1 MEKTYKVRMY
11 FINKND
17 GDIDYT
23 LYTKKMLIDKLNTIT
38 NSNFKKL
45 NDAIDNLKRYNNLDK
60 WSIIETYIEISN
72 NDIIGNIKPDNS
84 FTDTLELGKFKN
96 IIDSDSYIV
105 REFSKLNNNQKLNI
119 CEFIDKNHTLLEEL
133 NIQLQF
139 TPDVIKRRFINII
152 ENSVY
157 ELFLS
162 TDEDEAQYTIQ
173 RMEIFN
179 NIQFDKLCKFLN
191 EIVENLTV
199 KQLLDN
205 DDYNINTISNKFW
218 NKIVEENN
226 KEEKELTND

>member
-1 MEKTYKVRMY
+1 MY

-17 GDIDYT
+17 GNIDYS

-38 NSNFKKL
+38 NSNFEKL

-96 IIDSDSYIV
+96 IIDSYSYIV
-105 REFSKLNNNQKLNI
+105 REFSKLNDNQKLNI
-119 CEFIDKNHTLLEEL
+119 YEFIDKNHTILEEL

-139 TPDVIKRRFINII
+139 TPDVIKQRFINII

-179 NIQFDKLCKFLN
+179 NIQFDKLCEFLN

-205 DDYNINTISNKFW
+205 DDYNINTISNEFW

-226 KEEKELTND
+226 KEKELKND

>member
-17 GDIDYT
+17 GDIDYS

-179 NIQFDKLCKFLN
+179 NIQFDKLCEFLN
-191 EIVENLTV
+191 ETVENLTV

-205 DDYNINTISNKFW
+205 DDYNINTISNEFW
-218 NKIVEENN
+218 NKIIEENN
-226 KEEKELTND
+226 KEKELKND

>member
-1 MEKTYKVRMY
+1 MKKTYKVRMY

-17 GDIDYT
+17 GDIDYS

-191 EIVENLTV
+191 ETIENLTV

-205 DDYNINTISNKFW
+205 DDYNINTISNEFW
-218 NKIVEENN
+218 NKILEENN
-226 KEEKELTND
+226 KEKELTND

>member
-1 MEKTYKVRMY
+1 MEKSYKVRMY

-17 GDIDYT
+17 GNIDYS

-38 NSNFKKL
+38 NSNFEKL

-139 TPDVIKRRFINII
+139 TPDVIKRQYIDII
-152 ENSVY
+152 EDSVY

-162 TDEDEAQYTIQ
+162 IDENEAQYIIQ

-179 NIQFDKLCKFLN
+179 NTQLDKLIEFLN

>member
-1 MEKTYKVRMY
+1 M
-11 FINKND
+11 
-17 GDIDYT
+17 
-23 LYTKKMLIDKLNTIT
+23 
-38 NSNFKKL
+38 
-45 NDAIDNLKRYNNLDK
+45 
-60 WSIIETYIEISN
+60 
-72 NDIIGNIKPDNS
+72 
-84 FTDTLELGKFKN
+84 
-96 IIDSDSYIV
+96 
-105 REFSKLNNNQKLNI
+105 NNNQKLNI

-139 TPDVIKRRFINII
+139 TPDVIKRRFIHII

-191 EIVENLTV
+191 ETIENLTV

-205 DDYNINTISNKFW
+205 DDYNINTISNEFW
-218 NKIVEENN
+218 NKILEENN
-226 KEEKELTND
+226 KEKELTND

>member
-1 MEKTYKVRMY
+1 MEKSYKVRMY

-17 GDIDYT
+17 GNIDYS

-38 NSNFKKL
+38 NSNFEKL

-96 IIDSDSYIV
+96 IIDSYSYIV
-105 REFSKLNNNQKLNI
+105 REFSKLNDNQKLNI
-119 CEFIDKNHTLLEEL
+119 YEFIDKNHTILEEL

-139 TPDVIKRRFINII
+139 TPDVIKQRFINII

-179 NIQFDKLCKFLN
+179 NIQFDKLCEFLN

-205 DDYNINTISNKFW
+205 DDYNINTISNEFW

-226 KEEKELTND
+226 KEKELKND

>member
-17 GDIDYT
+17 GNIDYS

-38 NSNFKKL
+38 NSNFEKL

-60 WSIIETYIEISN
+60 WSIVETYIEISN

-105 REFSKLNNNQKLNI
+105 REFSKLNTNQKLNI
-119 CEFIDKNHTLLEEL
+119 CEFIDKHHKLLEEI

-139 TPDVIKRRFINII
+139 TPDIVKRKYIDII
-152 ENSVY
+152 EDSIY

-162 TDEDEAQYTIQ
+162 IDENEAQYIIQ

-179 NIQFDKLCKFLN
+179 NTQFNKLIEFLN
-191 EIVENLTV
+191 KTVENLTV
-199 KQLLDN
+199 KQLLSKDQEFL
-205 DDYNINTISNKFW
+205 DPISKEFW

-226 KEEKELTND
+226 KEKELKND

>member
-1 MEKTYKVRMY
+1 MY

-17 GDIDYT
+17 GNIDYS

-38 NSNFKKL
+38 NSNFEKL

-139 TPDVIKRRFINII
+139 TPDVIKRQYIDII
-152 ENSVY
+152 EDSVY

-162 TDEDEAQYTIQ
+162 IDENEAQYIIQ

-179 NIQFDKLCKFLN
+179 NTQLDKLIEFLN

>member
-1 MEKTYKVRMY
+1 MKKTYKVRMY

-17 GDIDYT
+17 GDIDYS
-23 LYTKKMLIDKLNTIT
+23 LYTEKMLIDKLNTIT

-139 TPDVIKRRFINII
+139 TPDVIKRRYIDIV
-152 ENSVY
+152 EDSVY

-162 TDEDEAQYTIQ
+162 IDKDEMNFITQ

-179 NIQFDKLCKFLN
+179 NIEIEKLMKFLN
-191 EIVENLTV
+191 KTVENFTV
-199 KQLLDN
+199 KQLLSKEEEFIDP
-205 DDYNINTISNKFW
+205 ISNGFW
-218 NKIVEENN
+218 EKIIEENN
-226 KEEKELTND
+226 KKEKDLTND

>member
-1 MEKTYKVRMY
+1 MKKTYKVRMY

-17 GDIDYT
+17 GDIDYS
-23 LYTKKMLIDKLNTIT
+23 LYTEKMLIDKLNTIT

-191 EIVENLTV
+191 ETIENLTV

-205 DDYNINTISNKFW
+205 DDYNINTISNEFW
-218 NKIVEENN
+218 NKILEENN
-226 KEEKELTND
+226 KEKELTNE

>member
-1 MEKTYKVRMY
+1 MEKSYKVRMY

-17 GDIDYT
+17 GNIDYS

-38 NSNFKKL
+38 NSNFEKL

-96 IIDSDSYIV
+96 IIDSYSYIV
-105 REFSKLNNNQKLNI
+105 REFSKLNDNQKLNI
-119 CEFIDKNHTLLEEL
+119 YEFIDKNHTILEEL

-139 TPDVIKRRFINII
+139 TPDVIKKRFINII

-179 NIQFDKLCKFLN
+179 NIQFDKLCEFLN

-205 DDYNINTISNKFW
+205 DDYNINTISNEFW

-226 KEEKELTND
+226 KEKELKND

>member
-1 MEKTYKVRMY
+1 
-11 FINKND
+11 
-17 GDIDYT
+17 
-23 LYTKKMLIDKLNTIT
+23 MLIDKLNTIT

-191 EIVENLTV
+191 ETIENLTV

-205 DDYNINTISNKFW
+205 DDYNINTISNEFW
-218 NKIVEENN
+218 NKILEENN
-226 KEEKELTND
+226 KEKELTND

>member
-1 MEKTYKVRMY
+1 MKKTYKVRMY

-17 GDIDYT
+17 GDIDYS
-23 LYTKKMLIDKLNTIT
+23 LYTEKMLIDKLNTIT

-119 CEFIDKNHTLLEEL
+119 CEFIDTYHTLLEEL

-191 EIVENLTV
+191 ETIENLTV

-205 DDYNINTISNKFW
+205 DDYNINTISNEFW
-218 NKIVEENN
+218 NKILEENN
-226 KEEKELTND
+226 KEKELTNE

>member
-17 GDIDYT
+17 GNIDYS
-23 LYTKKMLIDKLNTIT
+23 LYTKKMLIDKLNSIT

-60 WSIIETYIEISN
+60 WSIVEIYIEISN

-84 FTDTLELGKFKN
+84 FTETLELGKFKN

-191 EIVENLTV
+191 ETIENLTV

-205 DDYNINTISNKFW
+205 DDYNINTISNEFW
-218 NKIVEENN
+218 NKILEENN
-226 KEEKELTND
+226 KEKELTND

>member
-1 MEKTYKVRMY
+1 MKKTYKVRMY

-17 GDIDYT
+17 GDIDYS

-162 TDEDEAQYTIQ
+162 TDEDETQYTIQ

-191 EIVENLTV
+191 ETIENLTV

-205 DDYNINTISNKFW
+205 DDYNINTISNEFW
-218 NKIVEENN
+218 NKILEENN
-226 KEEKELTND
+226 KEKELTND

>member
-17 GDIDYT
+17 GNIDYS
-23 LYTKKMLIDKLNTIT
+23 LYTKKMLIDKLNSIT

-60 WSIIETYIEISN
+60 WSIVETYIEISN

-84 FTDTLELGKFKN
+84 FTETLELGKFKN

-179 NIQFDKLCKFLN
+179 NIQFDKLCEFLN

-218 NKIVEENN
+218 NKIVKENN

>member
-1 MEKTYKVRMY
+1 
-11 FINKND
+11 
-17 GDIDYT
+17 
-23 LYTKKMLIDKLNTIT
+23 MLIDKLNTIT

-60 WSIIETYIEISN
+60 WFIIETYIEISN

-179 NIQFDKLCKFLN
+179 NIQFDKLCEFLN

>member
-23 LYTKKMLIDKLNTIT
+23 LYTKKILIDKLNTIT

-179 NIQFDKLCKFLN
+179 NIQFDKLCEFLN

>member
-11 FINKND
+11 FINKNN
-17 GDIDYT
+17 GNIDYS

-60 WSIIETYIEISN
+60 WSIVETYIEISN

-119 CEFIDKNHTLLEEL
+119 CEFIDKHHALLEEVK
-133 NIQLQF
+133 IQLQF
-139 TPDVIKRRFINII
+139 TPDVVKQRYIDII
-152 ENSVY
+152 EDSVY

-162 TDEDEAQYTIQ
+162 IDENEMNFVTQ

-179 NIQFDKLCKFLN
+179 NIEIENLMEFLN
-191 EIVENLTV
+191 KTVENMTV
-199 KQLLDN
+199 KQLLSKEEEFLDP
-205 DDYNINTISNKFW
+205 ISNEFW
-218 NKIVEENN
+218 NKIIEENN
-226 KEEKELTND
+226 KEKELTND